1 MFGRA
6 RTEIPPLAPVRFTVT
21 TPPMP
26 ASDDFAVSP
35 DGRRLAFV
43 APDEHGTPVV
53 WVRQMDGAE
62 SRPVADTNGASRVF
76 FAPGSDAVAFI
87 AGGKLRRLG
96 LDGGATQD
104 IADVGREFFGG
115 AWLPDGSIVF
125 GSGSPTR
132 TSGLSRV
139 SANGGPVSQLT
150 ELRPD
155 DIGHALPMA
164 VEGGKTIAFA
174 AMHNSAATRYEVC
187 AVSSGSKAP
196 RCIAPGIP
204 VGWLPPNVLVIE
216 RGSRL
221 VAVHVDPRTFTLI
234 DEPVA
239 IVTEDLLTEAFST
252 PPVRVSS
259 SGVLAFRPGGRVTT
273 TLTWFD
279 RHGTRLEEIKDGT
292 GFQDNFELSADGT
305 RIAVTRD
312 LSALWILDFVRGVTS
327 RLVGSDN
334 GVPDDPVWSPDG
346 LLVAYTKRT
355 GRARVVVRSVA
366 DGRERVLVESPD
378 YDVFAEDWSRDGRFL
393 AVGRCGR
400 DGCGGLVVPATGGE
414 PVEVVH
420 GTRGIINDEYHFAP
434 DGRWLAYNSDESGRD
449 EVYVAK
455 LPPTG
460 ERVQVSSNGGVV
472 GRWRRDGR
480 ELFYLGPDGA
490 VMSIDIQPGE
500 VFKASAPRRLF
511 TTAIGAPANEL
522 DDYAVSADG
531 QRFLIPIPT
540 RGANVEPINVIVNWS
555 PFARSSMGR

>member
-1 MFGRA
+1 
-6 RTEIPPLAPVRFTVT
+6 
-21 TPPMP
+21 
-26 ASDDFAVSP
+26 
-35 DGRRLAFV
+35 
-43 APDEHGTPVV
+43 
-53 WVRQMDGAE
+53 
-62 SRPVADTNGASRVF
+62 
-76 FAPGSDAVAFI
+76 
-87 AGGKLRRLG
+87 
-96 LDGGATQD
+96 
-104 IADVGREFFGG
+104 
-115 AWLPDGSIVF
+115 
-125 GSGSPTR
+125 
-132 TSGLSRV
+132 
-139 SANGGPVSQLT
+139 
-150 ELRPD
+150 
-155 DIGHALPMA
+155 
-164 VEGGKTIAFA
+164 
-174 AMHNSAATRYEVC
+174 
-187 AVSSGSKAP
+187 
-196 RCIAPGIP
+196 
-204 VGWLPPNVLVIE
+204 
-216 RGSRL
+216 
-221 VAVHVDPRTFTLI
+221 
-234 DEPVA
+234 
-239 IVTEDLLTEAFST
+239 
-252 PPVRVSS
+252 
-259 SGVLAFRPGGRVTT
+259 
-273 TLTWFD
+273 
-279 RHGTRLEEIKDGT
+279 
-292 GFQDNFELSADGT
+292 
-305 RIAVTRD
+305 
-312 LSALWILDFVRGVTS
+312 
-327 RLVGSDN
+327 
-334 GVPDDPVWSPDG
+334 
-346 LLVAYTKRT
+346 VAYTKRT